1 MKGKEKRNLFP
12 GAVAAAFVAAIMVY
26 LILLNVEK
34 NALSN
39 YEKGSVLAAQK
50 DIIHGVVFT
59 KENIPLY
66 FEEVQIDQRLIPS
79 AAVTDKEQLIGMLA
93 GFNIDKGSILTS
105 SMLNMQNE
113 EIAAMKQPVIAG
125 FKADDLFQ
133 VVSGTLRTG
142 DKINIYTVEEDFKTA
157 YLVWENILVQQV
169 FDTAGVTILAQD
181 QNTAAARINILL
193 EQDSVEQFYSELA
206 RGSLRVVKALN

>member
-1 MKGKEKRNLFP
+1 MKGKEKRSIFP

-34 NALSN
+34 KALSN

-50 DIIHGVVFT
+50 DIIQGVVFT
-59 KENIPLY
+59 QENVPLY
-66 FEEVQIDQRLIPS
+66 FEEVQVDQRLIPS
-79 AAVTDKEQLIGMLA
+79 AAVTDKEQLIGTLS
-93 GFNIDKGSILTS
+93 GINIDKGSILTS

-142 DKINIYTVEEDFKTA
+142 DKINIYTVEEDFKTT

-193 EQDSVEQFYSELA
+193 EQDSVEQFYTELA

>member
-59 KENIPLY
+59 QENIPLY

-93 GFNIDKGSILTS
+93 GINIDKGSILTS

-113 EIAAMKQPVIAG
+113 EIAAMKHPVIAG

>member
-34 NALSN
+34 NVLSN

-59 KENIPLY
+59 QENIPLY

-93 GFNIDKGSILTS
+93 GINIDKGSILTS

>member
-59 KENIPLY
+59 QENIPLY

-93 GFNIDKGSILTS
+93 GINIDKGSILTS